1 MNNAQD
7 SKTQGKISNK
17 NYLEDQNNGRKFKNI
32 DECLNNKMNDVYTS
46 TENLSIR
53 SILEGKTPP
62 KRRRMS
68 RKIPTINI
76 LLNRSLGKAKPVMIT
91 ALLDSG
97 STESL
102 LNEKVAKNL
111 RIRKNSHKTW
121 STAAGTFDTRG
132 KTKAQFKMP
141 ELREQTIIEWDVHVT
156 PNNMS
161 YDMIIGRD
169 LLSTLGIIIDF
180 DNQMIEW
187 QGTRIPM

>member
-1 MNNAQD
+1 
-7 SKTQGKISNK
+7 
-17 NYLEDQNNGRKFKNI
+17 
-32 DECLNNKMNDVYTS
+32 MNDVYTS

-169 LLSTLGIIIDF
+169 LLSTLGIIIIIITS
-180 DNQMIEW
+180 MIIELTFYPKGERLLLDYHSGL
-187 QGTRIPM
+187 QQSNDCTMQ